1 VSAIRSWIRRRSRF
15 RTVPGRLTFWH
26 AGTLAISLG
35 AFATFVLIVRAS
47 SLHREFDTD
56 LSARAAA
63 LAAEIAP
70 LLDRLDP
77 AAALHE
83 QAAIGALP
91 VMIRHADG
99 RPVFRAT
106 AFPPLAGEWELAA
119 RQGAVNRLAFQTVRD
134 ESREEQ
140 RIVNRRFSSPSGV
153 PYVLQL
159 MAHPAGV
166 DQSIHELAAA
176 QAFGLLVVLVIATCV
191 STLTARRTL
200 APIEEIIRRG
210 SEIRAHDLGKRLEV
224 EADTVELEQLVRSLN
239 DLLERVEQPV
249 HSAQQFAANVSHELQ
264 TPLTAMRFAI
274 ESAQRSGRTAERYR
288 EIADDLLAEIDR
300 MSTLIRDLRLLAL
313 AGARQL
319 VAEPEPFDLGDVLQQ
334 CCEIAR
340 AVADSKHITIAE
352 DGGPGVIVT
361 GSALHLRRVILN
373 LTDNAILYSPPNSV
387 VSVRMWCE
395 DGVAQ
400 ITVSD
405 RGCGIAAADVPK
417 IFDAFFRADR
427 ARARDTGGSGLG
439 LAIAE
444 QIVRA
449 HHGRITVDSELN
461 EGSIFTVSLPA
472 ERTEPGEAP
481 ARQVAV
487 SACQPAWSR
496 Q

>member
-1 VSAIRSWIRRRSRF
+1 
-15 RTVPGRLTFWH
+15 
-26 AGTLAISLG
+26 
-35 AFATFVLIVRAS
+35 
-47 SLHREFDTD
+47 
-56 LSARAAA
+56 
-63 LAAEIAP
+63 
-70 LLDRLDP
+70 
-77 AAALHE
+77 
-83 QAAIGALP
+83 
-91 VMIRHADG
+91 
-99 RPVFRAT
+99 
-106 AFPPLAGEWELAA
+106 
-119 RQGAVNRLAFQTVRD
+119 
-134 ESREEQ
+134 
-140 RIVNRRFSSPSGV
+140 
-153 PYVLQL
+153 
-159 MAHPAGV
+159 
-166 DQSIHELAAA
+166 
-176 QAFGLLVVLVIATCV
+176 
-191 STLTARRTL
+191 
-200 APIEEIIRRG
+200 
-210 SEIRAHDLGKRLEV
+210 
-224 EADTVELEQLVRSLN
+224 VELEQLVQSLN

-449 HHGRITVDSELN
+449 QHGRITVDSELN